1 MEDNVFSCFYFNP
14 VNFKCFK
21 TKGLKIG
28 HLFSCVLAFKLNNT
42 SHEIGSR
49 SMIGIKLCLRHNN
62 KMFDEG

>member
-21 TKGLKIG
+21 NKGLKIG

-42 SHEIGSR
+42 SHKIGSR
-49 SMIGIKLCLRHNN
+49 SMKKDKTLL
-62 KMFDEG
+62 KAQQQDV

>member
-42 SHEIGSR
+42 SYEIGSR
-49 SMIGIKLCLRHNN
+49 SMKKDKTLLRHNN